1 MLKTKK
7 AAGFKEYSLD
17 FDGITYTIYQDSD
30 GWIAVNSKGEMK
42 AHAALKRDLINKLE
56 CVLKFGN

>member
-7 AAGFKEYSLD
+7 ASGFREYSLD

-42 AHAALKRDLINKLE
+42 AHAVLKRDLINKLE
-56 CVLKFGN
+56 CILKFGN